1 MVASRTWI
9 FFCLFA
15 AASASAE
22 PLSCQL
28 SDPANRYSVDVTIEH
43 PPTQNFEPVAA
54 QVILRD
60 KSSGEVLQRIDTA
73 DAVDLVPLNDS
84 AKALRCDEQR
94 LVVFGDFNFDGHQD
108 LALRD
113 GNDGGYGAASYD
125 VYLFKPS
132 SPVLVPNKA
141 LSALTREPYLGL
153 FEVDGA
159 ARHLVTHAKSGCCW
173 RQSSTWQVKDN
184 SPVKVTEI
192 IEVAQRPSEGSP
204 LMPAGYI
211 DVTQRELKDG
221 KWLEQRRLE
230 GPVGEAPV
238 MLRGKLDGKI
248 AFELWWQMLG
258 GVYIGEVRYTKTGNG
273 QPIRLVGETY
283 DDGAVL
289 LHELDAQ
296 GRVTGDWY
304 VAGEPDEHGFQGGT
318 WHDGDKSL
326 IFEARPTAFRVAP
339 QKFQTPTGDQ
349 REGRYVMMAPDE
361 RSAWLTIKIVPATET
376 GAGEQ
381 ALIQMAVT
389 QPGKPPREENRQW
402 PLQAGNLV
410 IGQDQIAEPLY
421 RLRLLDG
428 AVQVEGAGEF
438 SDFRGAYAKQP

>member
-1 MVASRTWI
+1 MPVSRAL
-9 FFCLFA
+9 FFLCLFG
-15 AASASAE
+15 AASASAD

-28 SDPANRYSVDVTIEH
+28 TDPANSYSIDVKVDH
-43 PPTQNFEPVAA
+43 LPTQNFEPVAA
-54 QVILRD
+54 QVTLRD
-60 KSSGEVLQRIDTA
+60 KSSGEVLQRID
-73 DAVDLVPLNDS
+73 AVEATDLIPIDDS
-84 AKALRCDEQR
+84 PRTLRCDEQR
-94 LVVFGDFNFDGHQD
+94 LLVFGDFNFDGHQD
-108 LALRD
+108 LAIRN
-113 GNDGGYGAASYD
+113 GNDGGYAAASYD
-125 VYLFKPS
+125 VYLFDPS
-132 SPVLVPNKA
+132 SPVLVLNKA

-153 FEVDGA
+153 FEVDST
-159 ARHLVTHAKSGCCW
+159 ARLLVTHSKSGCCW
-173 RQSSTWQVKDN
+173 RQTINWQVQDN
-184 SPVKVTEI
+184 SPVKVAEKV
-192 IEVAQRPSEGSP
+192 EVAQRPSEGSP
-204 LMPAGYI
+204 LMPAGYT

-248 AFELWWQMLG
+248 SFELWWQMLG

-273 QPIRLVGETY
+273 QPIRLVGEPY

-339 QKFQTPTGDQ
+339 QKFQTPAGDQ
-349 REGRYVMMAPDE
+349 REGRYVMMASDG
-361 RSAWLTIKIVPATET
+361 RSAWLTIKITPATEK

-381 ALIQMAVT
+381 ASIQMAVT
-389 QPGKPPREENRQW
+389 QAGKPPRQETRQW

-428 AVQVEGAGEF
+428 AVQVDGAGDF
-438 SDFRGAYAKQP
+438 WDFRGAYVKQP